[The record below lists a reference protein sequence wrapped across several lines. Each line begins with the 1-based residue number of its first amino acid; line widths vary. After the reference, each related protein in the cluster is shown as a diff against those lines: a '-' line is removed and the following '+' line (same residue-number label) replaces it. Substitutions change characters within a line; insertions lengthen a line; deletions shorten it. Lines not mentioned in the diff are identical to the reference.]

1 MQKQQLVM
9 FSIGTL
15 RNFPKFTGNHH
26 CQRLFLINFIKK
38 EIATKIFSCE
48 FCEIF
53 KNILLTEHVQA
64 TASKNRGS
72 VETNIIL
79 KGNEL

>member
-1 MQKQQLVM
+1 MNNIVFQNSQ
-9 FSIGTL
+9 GTIIASVS
-15 RNFPKFTGNHH
+15 
-26 CQRLFLINFIKK
+26 FLTNFIKK

-53 KNILLTEHVQA
+53 KNILLTEHLRA
-64 TASKNRGS
+64 TVSKNRGS

-79 KGNEL
+79 EGNEL